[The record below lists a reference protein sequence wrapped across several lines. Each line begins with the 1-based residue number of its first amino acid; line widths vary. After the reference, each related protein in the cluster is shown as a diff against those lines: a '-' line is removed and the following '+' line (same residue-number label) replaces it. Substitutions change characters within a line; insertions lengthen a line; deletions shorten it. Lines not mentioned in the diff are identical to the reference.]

1 MKQAGNVPMNRN
13 KSQAFFRFSPRT
25 IHPIDR
31 DGLGSVKPRSGR
43 KNRLLKPLTAL
54 LRWMF
59 VERVKTAKI
68 HPFGAISPE
77 GKTGGTKT

>member
-31 DGLGSVKPRSGR
+31 SVKPRSGR